1 MAYLETSGYVHRD
14 LAARNILVGDGEICK
29 IADFGLARLIDVG
42 CEMYEASQGSR
53 FPVKWTAPEAAL
65 WGKFSIK
72 SDVWS
77 FGVLIYEII
86 TRGQVPFPSM
96 SNSEA
101 LQNIEI
107 GYRMPSPKQC
117 PSCVY
122 EIMLQC
128 WNLRPEHRP
137 TFASLRDVFDDLF
150 ITAESG
156 YRAAECISR

>member
-1 MAYLETSGYVHRD
+1 
-14 LAARNILVGDGEICK
+14 
-29 IADFGLARLIDVG
+29 
-42 CEMYEASQGSR
+42 MYEASQGSR

-65 WGKFSIK
+65 WGKFSTK

-101 LQNIEI
+101 LQNIET

-117 PSCVY
+117 PSYIY